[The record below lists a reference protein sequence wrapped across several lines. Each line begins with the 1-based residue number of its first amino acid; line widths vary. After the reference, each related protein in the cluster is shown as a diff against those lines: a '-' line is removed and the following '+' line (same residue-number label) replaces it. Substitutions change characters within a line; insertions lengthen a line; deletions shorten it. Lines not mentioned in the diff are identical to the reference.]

1 MEDFAER
8 YGPWAL
14 VAGASEGIGA
24 AFARALARR
33 GIHPV
38 LVARRAEPLEAAERE
53 IARIAPVQVR
63 RIALDL
69 ARADAAAALEREVS
83 DLDVGLVVY
92 NAALAPAGSFLEI
105 PLEEQLA
112 AIDVNV
118 RGPLALAHRMGRRLA
133 ARGRGGIVLLSSLT
147 AFQGS
152 PFVATY
158 GASKAF
164 LLALA
169 EGLWFE
175 LGPRGVDVL
184 AVCAGATRTPG
195 YLRRGRSAPGELEPD
210 RVAAEALARLAH
222 GPSMIPGRVNRLASQ
237 LMRRALPRRAAIRIM
252 AGQTRPPTLPP
263 PPAQTRKR

>member
-1 MEDFAER
+1 MAEFAER

-14 VAGASEGIGA
+14 IAGASEGIGA
-24 AFARALARR
+24 AFARELAQR
-33 GIHPV
+33 GIHLL
-38 LVARRAEPLEAAERE
+38 LVARRREPLEAAKRE
-53 IARIAPVQVR
+53 IAAISGVQVR
-63 RIALDL
+63 CVALDL
-69 ARADAAAALEREVS
+69 SRADAPAILEQEIES
-83 DLDVGLVVY
+83 LDVGLLVY
-92 NAALAPAGSFLEI
+92 NAALAPGGAFLEL
-105 PLEEQLA
+105 PLDEQLA

-118 RGPLALAHRMGRRLA
+118 RGPLALAHGVGRRLA

-175 LGPRGVDVL
+175 LAPRGVDVL

-195 YLRRGRSAPGELEPD
+195 YLRRAQRRAPGELQPEQ
-210 RVAAEALARLAH
+210 VAREALARLAH
-222 GPSMIPGRVNRLASQ
+222 GPSMIPGRFNRLASQ
-237 LMRRALPRRAAIRIM
+237 LMRRVLSRRATIRIM
-252 AGQTRPPTLPP
+252 G
-263 PPAQTRKR
+263 AQTKHLTLET